1 MNRQI
6 QDDALYNDKE
16 EEKKSEYKS
25 GLEYQNHITNI
36 FCEWCLIFSTLYLLL
51 HIISMFIS

>member
-1 MNRQI
+1 MT
-6 QDDALYNDKE
+6 KK

-51 HIISMFIS
+51 YIIILFIS